1 MPKRWESVPP
11 FLVCPLC
18 QAALALDAASL
29 RCPARHTFDVAR
41 EGYVNLLVATRK
53 RSSLLGDS
61 AGMLRARRAFLDR
74 GHYAPLAE
82 AIIAPV
88 GEHHLARSAPGHQAL
103 SVLDAG
109 CATGYYLGRLRA
121 ALCASSPT
129 TTVWACGVDVSRE
142 AAAMAART
150 LPEATVVVADVTR
163 RLPVADESLDALLN
177 IFAPRNATEFARIL
191 RPGGLLLTVIPS
203 ERHLASLRAT
213 LPLLRIEANKRE
225 HIRDAFDGAFALE
238 SSASVE
244 YEIELSGADQA
255 SLLAMTPARRHISE
269 QDLERVA
276 AFPPQRTQASFEL
289 LHFLRAR

>member
-1 MPKRWESVPP
+1 MPKRWETVPP

-18 QAALALDAASL
+18 GGALAVDGASL
-29 RCPARHTFDVAR
+29 YCPARHTFDIAR
-41 EGYVNLLVATRK
+41 EGYVNLLVTTQK
-53 RSSLLGDS
+53 WSSLRGDS
-61 AGMLRARRAFLDR
+61 AGMLRARRAFLER

-82 AIIAPV
+82 AISAAV
-88 GEHHLARSAPGHQAL
+88 SDHLARSARASQAL

-109 CATGYYLGRLRA
+109 CATGYYLGH
-121 ALCASSPT
+121 LCAT
-129 TTVWACGVDVSRE
+129 LGTVTPERRVWSCGVDVSRE
-142 AAAMAART
+142 AAAMAARAH
-150 LPEATVVVADVTR
+150 PETYVFVADVTR

-177 IFAPRNATEFARIL
+177 VFAPRNPAEFARIL

-213 LPLLRIEANKRE
+213 LPLLSIEANKRD
-225 HIRDAFDGAFALE
+225 HIREAFAGAFTLE

-244 YEIELSGADQA
+244 YEMDLSGADQA

-276 AFPPQRTQASFEL
+276 ALPPQRTRASFEIL
-289 LHFLRAR
+289 RFLRAR